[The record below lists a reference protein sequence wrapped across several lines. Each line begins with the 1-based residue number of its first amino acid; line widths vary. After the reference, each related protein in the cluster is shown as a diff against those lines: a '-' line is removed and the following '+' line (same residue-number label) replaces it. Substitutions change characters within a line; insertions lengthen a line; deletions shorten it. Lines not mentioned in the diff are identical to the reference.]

1 MINKDKLSKK
11 RDSLKSAIE
20 RYNLYNSFVKSYNAT
35 NSLDAY
41 ILYIKSLCEN
51 CSDNLV
57 KKYTDMID
65 TYNNGDNS
73 TLLSH
78 LFNKLLAADEDKN
91 RIANEIKLMLSE
103 S

>member
-1 MINKDKLSKK
+1 MINKDKLSRK

-20 RYNLYNSFVKSYNAT
+20 RYNLYDSFVKSYNTT

-41 ILYIKSLCEN
+41 VLYIKSLCEN
-51 CSDNLV
+51 CSDSLA
-57 KKYTDMID
+57 KKYESMIYA
-65 TYNNGDNS
+65 YNNGDNS
-73 TLLSH
+73 AMLSH

-91 RIANEIKLMLSE
+91 RIASEIKLILSE

>member
-20 RYNLYNSFVKSYNAT
+20 RYNLYNSFVKSYNT
-35 NSLDAY
+35 TSSLDAY
-41 ILYIKSLCEN
+41 VLYIKSLCEN
-51 CSDNLV
+51 CSDSLV

-65 TYNNGDNS
+65 AYNNGDNS